1 MMTQRKQTARKP
13 ARTPRRQSG
22 LGIIEVLVAL
32 VVVSFGVL
40 GMASLQLTGM
50 KHSSGGFNRS
60 KALLFAQSMSTRIRI
75 NQIAADAGEYAG
87 FDSASVNCN
96 VPPAPYCQT
105 RPGGGATDACA
116 PDELA
121 TFDEFSVSC
130 GDVGTGGAEKGVIGS
145 LPNGSL
151 TVTCLDTPC
160 GTDSVYQVTV
170 SWSEGRSRTVADE
183 LVTRRVQVRL
193 KP

>member
-1 MMTQRKQTARKP
+1 MMTRNKLTERMP
-13 ARTPRRQSG
+13 ARNPRRQSG

-87 FDSASVNCN
+87 FDSASVNCDA
-96 VPPAPYCQT
+96 PPAPYCQT
-105 RPGGGATDACA
+105 RPGGGATDACNPA
-116 PDELA
+116 ELA